1 MVQTEAGHQHRPGFQ
16 RTTARVVETEK
27 PPNPFHRFRF
37 LAETLD
43 EIYRIGPSANYLGT
57 TYTACTFGEEHYLTT
72 LFDRRSWESWLK
84 AGGRDISKEAR
95 VKAKC
100 ILAEHK
106 VEPVEKGV
114 QAKIDEFIK
123 RTTKS
128 YKI

>member
-1 MVQTEAGHQHRPGFQ
+1 
-16 RTTARVVETEK
+16 
-27 PPNPFHRFRF
+27 
-37 LAETLD
+37 
-43 EIYRIGPSANYLGT
+43 
-57 TYTACTFGEEHYLTT
+57 
-72 LFDRRSWESWLK
+72 
-84 AGGRDISKEAR
+84 